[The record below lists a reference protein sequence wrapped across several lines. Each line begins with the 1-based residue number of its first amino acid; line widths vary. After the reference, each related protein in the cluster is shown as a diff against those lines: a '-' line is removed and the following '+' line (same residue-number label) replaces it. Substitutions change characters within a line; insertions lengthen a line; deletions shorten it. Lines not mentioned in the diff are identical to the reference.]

1 LIKPATIKT
10 QVSSG
15 GVIFRVTADLI
26 EIALVAVKN
35 GTVWCLPKG
44 IVEKG
49 EKPEQTAV
57 REVREETGL
66 AGRPLRKIGD
76 ITYWYYIKDDNAKCR
91 KTVHFYLMEYMSG
104 STDDHNW
111 EVDIAEWVPL
121 DQALERVSYK
131 GDREIVQKAREMLLK
146 IREDS
151 AVDTRQS
158 PTNGQ

>member
-1 LIKPATIKT
+1 MKPATIKT

-15 GVIFRVTADLI
+15 GVVFKMSADDI
-26 EIALVAVKN
+26 QIALVAVRN

-66 AGRPLRKIGD
+66 VGRSVKKIGD
-76 ITYWYYIKDDNAKCR
+76 ISYWYFIKDDNAKCR
-91 KTVHFYLMEYMSG
+91 KTVHFYLMEYVSG
-104 STDDHNW
+104 SISDHND

-121 DQALERVSYK
+121 NEALDRVSYK
-131 GDREIVQKAREMLLK
+131 GDREIVQKAKEMLL
-146 IREDS
+146 RSRQES
-151 AVDTRQS
+151 AVDSHQAA
-158 PTNGQ
+158 PDGQ